1 MNINEAKQSLCG
13 EDLLVIDKSYTKQ
26 DIKDNFNDIAY
37 KLLEQIVEVHTDR
50 LVKNISAKEHNQKMR
65 SLIAEAEVFL
75 LAPELKLN

>member
-37 KLLEQIVEVHTDR
+37 KLLEQIVEVHTDK
-50 LVKNISAKEHNQKMR
+50 LVKIISAKEHNQKMH
-65 SLIAEAEVFL
+65 SLISEAEVFL